1 MLDPTWQLNT
11 TQFCHNH
18 YMNYIINRTIGPSI
32 IKRQWESDDNPIMRF
47 DSDDSEPKLVE
58 EIDLPSKASEV
69 RDNKGVSEFDFIES
83 VRSMAQIF
91 YAREKKEK
99 ILPIYD
105 WKLLQ
110 EDMESKDSRLR
121 PFFNMLEKL
130 INPSSRGLVDQ
141 TIVQ

>member
-1 MLDPTWQLNT
+1 
-11 TQFCHNH
+11 
-18 YMNYIINRTIGPSI
+18 
-32 IKRQWESDDNPIMRF
+32 MRF
-47 DSDDSEPKLVE
+47 DSDDGEPKLVE
-58 EIDLPSKASEV
+58 EINLPSKASEV
-69 RDNKGVSEFDFIES
+69 RDNKGISEFDFIES

-99 ILPIYD
+99 VLPIYN

-110 EDMESKDSRLR
+110 EDMESKDSHLG